1 MSTSCVRHQRPS
13 HLLLGRAM
21 HLERQC
27 DRERRCDETLFD
39 DRLDDLSERNRL
51 DDGVSVR
58 DTRLAIRPIKAI
70 ELDAAATHE
79 QLAPVPVHE
88 EEALW

>member
-1 MSTSCVRHQRPS
+1 
-13 HLLLGRAM
+13 M

-27 DRERRCDETLFD
+27 DRERRRDETLFD

-70 ELDAAATHE
+70 
-79 QLAPVPVHE
+79 
-88 EEALW
+88 